1 MALFMTRLVGATM
14 LLGALYAA
22 NGLPHAPRDT
32 DADRQHTSVSPLILT
47 LKEEGALSALA
58 DNAKPAQ
65 FITGLENLPPS
76 FRGTDPDGELRADNQ
91 GNLVIQHE
99 IRLLFDYFLA
109 GIGEEPQATIA
120 ARIRAYIEQQLPE
133 PAATQANQ
141 LLDAYLALLDG
152 SSALDKPDTATDF
165 DTDTIAGHLQ
175 LVSELRRT
183 YLPHD
188 VADAFFGED
197 EAYDRYTLGKLSI
210 LKNAQ
215 LSAEEKN
222 QQIASLES
230 QLPEDLQRFL
240 QRSQQAVQLHE
251 LTNELRNQGGTNE
264 ELYQRRSEQVGAD
277 AAERLAQLDI
287 DRAQWKNRIDSW
299 LVDRENFLRDPQLS
313 RADKP
318 ELLAQWRNE
327 RFNGT
332 EVNRVEALERIHDG
346 DGTSPKNVGRQIE
359 RQHPAVIPTRTV
371 VP

>member
-1 MALFMTRLVGATM
+1 MTRLVGATM
-14 LLGALYAA
+14 LLCALYAV
-22 NGLPHAPRDT
+22 NGLLHAPRGA
-32 DADRQHTSVSPLILT
+32 DADRQHTSVSSLMLT
-47 LKEEGALSALA
+47 LKEEGALSPLA

-91 GNLVIQHE
+91 GNLIIQHE
-99 IRLLFDYFLA
+99 IRLLFDYFLS

-120 ARIRAYIEQQLPE
+120 ARIRAYIGHQLRE
-133 PAATQANQ
+133 PAVTQANQ

-152 SSALDKPDTATDF
+152 SLALDKPDTETDF

-175 LVSELRRT
+175 QVSELRRT

-215 LSAEEKN
+215 LSTEEKN

-240 QRSQQAVQLHE
+240 QRSQQTVQLHA
-251 LTNELRNQGGTNE
+251 LTVELRNQGGTNE
-264 ELYQRRSEQVGAD
+264 ELYQLRSEQVGAD

-299 LVDRENFLRDPQLS
+299 LADRENFLRDPQLS
-313 RADKP
+313 RADRP

-327 RFNGT
+327 RFNGA
-332 EVNRVEALERIHDG
+332 EVKRVEALERIHDG
-346 DGTSPKNVGRQIE
+346 DGTSPKNVGR
-359 RQHPAVIPTRTV
+359 
-371 VP
+371 